1 MLARATLGPRAA
13 HGCRRGQGA
22 RPAAGHGYAGPFRM
36 NHTFVYFDNAASTR
50 PAPEV
55 EVVVAQV
62 ARGRFGNPS
71 SAHREGSGASRVME
85 QARADVLAALGTEEG
100 QLVFTS
106 GGTEANALGVLG
118 AARLAR
124 GRHLITTALEHP
136 AVLRNVELL
145 IGERGC
151 QLTQLGPAP
160 GTGAVAANDVAA
172 ALRRD
177 TALVAVMLVNN
188 ELGTL
193 QPIAEIARALD
204 AFAAR
209 EGVRRPHL
217 HVDAVQ
223 AFGIMPLGPVVRAAD
238 SVALSAHKL
247 HGPRGAGA
255 LWLRPG
261 ARVAPLWDGG
271 RQERGLRSGTEN
283 VPAIA
288 GFGRAATLA
297 AAALKAGAATG
308 LARLRDTLEAGI
320 VARVPGARRT
330 LAGDGARAPHI
341 ASLAFPGLPAEPLL
355 HALETRGVY
364 VSAGSACAAKD
375 RAPSHVLKA
384 IGVDDDTAVLRFSLS
399 RETTADEVAAAL
411 PAVVAAVAEIAA
423 AGPRRRPQAR

>member
-1 MLARATLGPRAA
+1 MEK
-13 HGCRRGQGA
+13 
-22 RPAAGHGYAGPFRM
+22 PFI
-36 NHTFVYFDNAASTR
+36 YLDNAASTR
-50 PAPEV
+50 PSPDV
-55 EVVVAQV
+55 EAVMLEV

-71 SAHREGSGASRVME
+71 SAHAEGSAAARILEEARGAL
-85 QARADVLAALGTEEG
+85 LAALGEQG

-124 GRHLITTALEHP
+124 GRHLVATALEHP
-136 AVLRNVELL
+136 AVSRNVELVA
-145 IGERGC
+145 GERSAEV
-151 QLTQLGPAP
+151 TTVAPAP
-160 GTGAVAANDVAA
+160 GTGAVTAEGVLAAV
-172 ALRRD
+172 RRD

-188 ELGTL
+188 ELGTV
-193 QPIAEIARALD
+193 QPVAEIGRALD
-204 AFAAR
+204 AFARR

-223 AFGIMPLGPVVRAAD
+223 AFGVLRLASVMRVAD

-288 GFGRAATLA
+288 GFGTAAALA
-297 AAALKAGAATG
+297 TAALKAGAAEEM
-308 LARLRDTLEAGI
+308 ARLRDALEAGI
-320 VARVPGARRT
+320 TARIAGTRPT
-330 LAGDGARAPHI
+330 LSAVGPRAPHI

-355 HALETRGVY
+355 HALEARGVY

-375 RAPSHVLKA
+375 RRPSHVLQA
-384 IGVDDDTAVLRFSLS
+384 IGVDDETAVLRFSLS
-399 RETTADEVAAAL
+399 RETTEPD
-411 PAVVAAVAEIAA
+411 IAA
-423 AGPRRRPQAR
+423 AITATAEAAVEIGTAYARRATRRHQAGG